1 MIITDRQRDMLT
13 QLKDTDSLSVTAM
26 AIALGVNKSG
36 QMAENLSYNFEQ
48 LCVKGLAIVCAERSQ
63 RNGKGY
69 AITSLGLS
77 ALQRKAMRV
86 EPIVYQRISPM
97 EQPRYVAP
105 ATCYVRNNGHTHIQ
119 SRGFQ

>member
-1 MIITDRQRDMLT
+1 MLT
-13 QLKDTDSLSVTAM
+13 QLKAVDSLSVTAM

-36 QMAENLSYNFEQ
+36 QMAENISYNFEQ
-48 LCVKGLAIVCAERSQ
+48 LCVKGLATVSAERSQ

-86 EPIVYQRISPM
+86 EPITYQRISPM
-97 EQPRYVAP
+97 EQPRYVVP
-105 ATCYVRNNGHTHIQ
+105 AICYVRNNGHTHIQ